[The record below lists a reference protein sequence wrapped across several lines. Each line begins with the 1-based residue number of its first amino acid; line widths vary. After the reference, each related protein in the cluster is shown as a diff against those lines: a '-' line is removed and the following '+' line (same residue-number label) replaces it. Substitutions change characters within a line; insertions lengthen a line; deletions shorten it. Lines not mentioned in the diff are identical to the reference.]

1 MIENIGAYSQVDYDR
16 GYQQGRADALSID
29 IDKPMHFTDEQKA
42 WIKNYIIIN
51 AKRQR
56 ASAIDEFANKL
67 LEELSHTTLLKDG
80 YYLANIIKPLA
91 EQLKENK
98 NGKD

>member
-16 GYQQGRADALSID
+16 GYQQGIADALSID
-29 IDKPMHFTDEQKA
+29 MDKPMHFTDEQKA

-56 ASAIDEFANKL
+56 ADAIEDVWNKANEHSFTDAL
-67 LEELSHTTLLKDG
+67 GIRGVDLSVLE
-80 YYLANIIKPLA
+80 NIL
-91 EQLKENK
+91 EQLKQQNSK
-98 NGKD
+98 